1 MKRPIRWGMALAT
14 LLLALAGIAAP
25 ATTPTDTVRETVDA
39 VITTLKKDLDEERK
53 RDEVFRLISDNFDFK
68 VMAKR
73 ILATNWHKA
82 SDEQRRR
89 FIDLFTRLLT
99 RTYWSRIRDYR
110 DEQVEYRGERIKRER
125 YARVDTEIVTADKR
139 IPITYRLLNRKGRW
153 KAYDVIIEGVSLVQN
168 FRTSYQ
174 AIVRKEGIDGL
185 LRQMAAK
192 TGESSGT

>member
-1 MKRPIRWGMALAT
+1 MTTKALFTLLA
-14 LLLALAGIAAP
+14 LLLALSSTAVP
-25 ATTPTDTVRETVDA
+25 AMTPTDTVRETVDA
-39 VITTLKKDLDEERK
+39 VITTLQKDLAEEQK

-82 SDEQRRR
+82 SEEQRRR

-99 RTYWSRIRDYR
+99 RTYWSRIRNYR
-110 DEQVEYRGERIKRER
+110 DEQVEYKGERIKKER
-125 YARVDTEIVTADKR
+125 YARVDTEIVTTDKR
-139 IPITYRLLNRKGRW
+139 IPITYRLLNRKGQW

-185 LRQMAAK
+185 LEQMAAK
-192 TGESSGT
+192 TGENAGT

>member
-1 MKRPIRWGMALAT
+1 MKRPIRPGMTLLA
-14 LLLALAGIAAP
+14 LLLALSSTAVP
-25 ATTPTDTVRETVDA
+25 AMTPTDTVRETVDA
-39 VITTLKKDLDEERK
+39 VITTLQKDLAEEQK

-82 SDEQRRR
+82 SEEQRRR

-99 RTYWSRIRDYR
+99 RTYWSRIRNYR
-110 DEQVEYRGERIKRER
+110 DEQVEYKGERIKKER
-125 YARVDTEIVTADKR
+125 YARVDTEIVTTDKR
-139 IPITYRLLNRKGRW
+139 IPITYRLLNRKGQW

-185 LRQMAAK
+185 LEQMAAK
-192 TGESSGT
+192 TGENAGT

>member
-99 RTYWSRIRDYR
+99 RTYWGRIRDYR
-110 DEQVEYRGERIKRER
+110 DEQVEYRGERIKKGR

-185 LRQMAAK
+185 LQQMAAK

>member
-1 MKRPIRWGMALAT
+1 MKRPIRPGMALLA
-14 LLLALAGIAAP
+14 LLLALSSTAVP
-25 ATTPTDTVRETVDA
+25 AMTPTDTVRETVDA
-39 VITTLKKDLDEERK
+39 VITTLQKDLAEEQK

-82 SDEQRRR
+82 SEEQRRR

-99 RTYWSRIRDYR
+99 RTYWSRIRNYR
-110 DEQVEYRGERIKRER
+110 DEKVEYKGERIKKER

-139 IPITYRLLNRKGRW
+139 IPITYRLLNRKGQW

-185 LRQMAAK
+185 LEQMATK
-192 TGESSGT
+192 TGENAGT

>member
-185 LRQMAAK
+185 LQQMAAK